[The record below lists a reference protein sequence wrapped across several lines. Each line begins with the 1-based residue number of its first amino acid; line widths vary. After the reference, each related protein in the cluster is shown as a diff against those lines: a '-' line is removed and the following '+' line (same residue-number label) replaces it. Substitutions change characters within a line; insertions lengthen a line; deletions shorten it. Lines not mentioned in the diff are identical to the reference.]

1 MATVFLS
8 AVANVEQQV
17 AALLELLLIV
27 DEQQNNMEDGA
38 EITSYETKPD
48 HRNWARDT
56 RTRTR
61 SQNFCLL
68 INGWINLSLIS
79 FQ

>member
-48 HRNWARDT
+48 HRNWAGD
-56 RTRTR
+56 TRTR